1 MKKNSPTSKTG
12 ILSLAF
18 ILLSTGAA
26 TVQTGRWKEG
36 GVQVLVGVALILAYE
51 YLQAQQIEETFV
63 ESFIGNFQGDNE
75 EK

>member
-12 ILSLAF
+12 ILSLGF
-18 ILLSTGAA
+18 ILLSSGAA
-26 TVQTGRWKEG
+26 TVQAGRWKEG
-36 GVQVLVGVALILAYE
+36 GVQVAVGIALILAYE

-63 ESFIGNFQGDNE
+63 ESFIGSLQDDKE